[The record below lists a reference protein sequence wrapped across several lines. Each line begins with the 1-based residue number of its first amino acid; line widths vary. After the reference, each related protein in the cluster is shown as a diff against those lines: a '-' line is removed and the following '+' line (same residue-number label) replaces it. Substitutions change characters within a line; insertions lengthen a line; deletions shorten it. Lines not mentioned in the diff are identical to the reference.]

1 MKINEIKKVNAFDQ
15 NFKDVQMIG
24 KWLSSEAEESAIE
37 SEAKWEELEEDILK
51 RETPASVVAPAE
63 TNGGTSGRAS
73 AAERSRVGAFMDLKT
88 DRLWLQKKTDQIIW
102 LSISGEVKGGT
113 KRTHTPNSCMKEI

>member
-24 KWLSSEAEESAIE
+24 KWLSSEAEESEIE

-63 TNGGTSGRAS
+63 TNGGTSGRAKCGREVES
-73 AAERSRVGAFMDLKT
+73 WRV
-88 DRLWLQKKTDQIIW
+88 LWIW
-102 LSISGEVKGGT
+102 RRT
-113 KRTHTPNSCMKEI
+113 K

>member
-73 AAERSRVGAFMDLKT
+73 AAEGRELA
-88 DRLWLQKKTDQIIW
+88 RLWIWRRIVFGYKKRR
-102 LSISGEVKGGT
+102 T
-113 KRTHTPNSCMKEI
+113 K